1 MIVFTGILC
10 AGLFG
15 FEIMYPLL
23 KKHAMPR
30 IKPKVHMAVGVLTVF
45 AAFFHWTMAGTNL
58 HFGPGLLALALL
70 LATAASGIIL
80 KKTKRRKVY
89 KRMHVALSLITLA
102 ILVFHILQEVLLR

>member
-10 AGLFG
+10 AGMFG

-23 KKHAMPR
+23 KKPAMPG
-30 IKPKVHMAVGVLTVF
+30 IKPKVHMAIGILTVF
-45 AAFFHWTMAGTNL
+45 AAFLHWIMAGANL

-80 KKTKRRKVY
+80 KKTKGRK
-89 KRMHVALSLITLA
+89 SLVI
-102 ILVFHILQEVLLR
+102 